1 MFGYRLLARLTA
13 FFILLGVVPESLPT
27 PAVNMAFPWGM
38 TLPPPKLKIP
48 GEAILLFD
56 AGGAKLNPPCAGAV
70 NTNGEKEERER
81 GKKLQLNNQVCL
93 SQIVFRT

>member
-1 MFGYRLLARLTA
+1 M
-13 FFILLGVVPESLPT
+13 VPESLPT

-70 NTNGEKEERER
+70 NTNGEKEERKR
-81 GKKLQLNNQVCL
+81 KTSAKQSGLVVPNSFQDMK
-93 SQIVFRT
+93 R